1 MVKNEGEWA
10 TASSTDTLVS
20 GGGGHKWYSTS
31 HEDDILSE
39 VTDSLTKVV
48 FDLDT
53 PANIGKQLD

>member
-1 MVKNEGEWA
+1 MGN
-10 TASSTDTLVS
+10 SQLHIYISF
-20 GGGGHKWYSTS
+20 GGGGTNRYSTS
-31 HEDDILSE
+31 HEDNILSE